1 VKNIA
6 KATVAHAVRTQLDGP
21 ELIPRQINSNISN
34 HVAAWCRVAGLTVR
48 AAFSTMFL
56 SIACAIAGAAT
67 QSERSGPQV
76 TVDPKTT
83 QNPVYAPLPSYPEE
97 ARIHHW
103 GGFALYEVHCQFN
116 GTAPYVFTRIST
128 GHQVLDEAGK
138 AALRQWRW
146 HPGRLR
152 LLAIFMTF
160 EPGKQSSSSSDDRAR
175 EKVNGPTATTKT
187 DLVCAPYPGYPSR
200 ARQRHVTGKGFL
212 SCGLMPMARS
222 EACL

>member
-1 VKNIA
+1 
-6 KATVAHAVRTQLDGP
+6 
-21 ELIPRQINSNISN
+21 
-34 HVAAWCRVAGLTVR
+34 
-48 AAFSTMFL
+48 M
-56 SIACAIAGAAT
+56 
-67 QSERSGPQV
+67 

-160 EPGKQSSSSSDDRAR
+160 EPGKQSTPSSGDRAR
-175 EKVNGPTATTKT
+175 EKVKGPTATTKT
-187 DLVCAPYPGYPSR
+187 ERLRPLSR
-200 ARQRHVTGKGFL
+200 LSIQGASKTCDRQGIFELRFDADGTI
-212 SCGLMPMARS
+212 
-222 EACL
+222 